1 MSYKMELSNG
11 YPDFSSAGFGSHF
24 LTHSIGD
31 SCMLPL
37 PDWWSHACKQKA
49 YFFFVFLSPGASE
62 CQFPLCSHFGST
74 FLLQGKPCLW
84 PHSHAAQVHRAV
96 ALRVASGVPGRA
108 VPLPAAYLSLPS
120 SHSLASVTRDA
131 LFQKR
136 GPSLILYP
144 LVTARPSRIQRPLL
158 HRRPG
163 VWQLQSDPSGAF
175 QACLGPRILFGIA
188 SPYSILAFLL
198 RVPFETRRGK
208 VGKLQQTLFEC

>member
-11 YPDFSSAGFGSHF
+11 YSNFSSAGFGSHF

-49 YFFFVFLSPGASE
+49 YFFFLSRGIRVSV
-62 CQFPLCSHFGST
+62 ST
-74 FLLQGKPCLW
+74 LFTLW
-84 PHSHAAQVHRAV
+84 KHIPAPREALPVTAQPRSTSSQSRGTAGGF
-96 ALRVASGVPGRA
+96 RGPGRGC
-108 VPLPAAYLSLPS
+108 PSPTAYLSLPS
-120 SHSLASVTRDA
+120 SHSLASVTCDA

-144 LVTARPSRIQRPLL
+144 LVTAIPSRIQRPLL